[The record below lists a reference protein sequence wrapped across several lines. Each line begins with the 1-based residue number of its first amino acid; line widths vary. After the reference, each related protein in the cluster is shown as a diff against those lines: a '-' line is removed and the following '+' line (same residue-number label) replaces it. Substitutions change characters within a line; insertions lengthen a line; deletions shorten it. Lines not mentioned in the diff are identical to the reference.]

1 MSNFLRQ
8 MAETSSA
15 RAEAAQASF
24 TDDALDRPAYP
35 LRLGAFDL
43 IAEIKNRSPAEGE
56 LAVGAGSRLDRAKRY
71 VQGGAAAISVL
82 TEPERF
88 DGNLTHLEEV
98 VNAIAG
104 ENVPV
109 MRKDFLV
116 DPVQILEAK
125 SCGASGVLLIAAM
138 LDDRLLASMLDCA
151 FEHGLFVLLESF
163 DELDLERTV
172 HLLQRVKYREKAQ
185 QKKLLVGVNT
195 RDLRTLVVQPS
206 RLRKFGPLLPAGVTC
221 VAESGLHTADD
232 AANVAGWGYRM
243 ALVGTALMRAD
254 DPAGLIS
261 DMLQAG
267 RAV

>member
-56 LAVGAGSRLDRAKRY
+56 LAVGAGSRIDRAKRY

-98 VNAIAG
+98 VNAVAG

-138 LDDRLLASMLDCA
+138 LDDRSLASMLDCA

-163 DELDLERTV
+163 DELDLERTE
-172 HLLQRVKYREKAQ
+172 QRDGQTGHRASSHVYQGR
-185 QKKLLVGVNT
+185 V
-195 RDLRTLVVQPS
+195 D
-206 RLRKFGPLLPAGVTC
+206 
-221 VAESGLHTADD
+221 
-232 AANVAGWGYRM
+232 VAGGM
-243 ALVGTALMRAD
+243 VCSL
-254 DPAGLIS
+254 
-261 DMLQAG
+261 
-267 RAV
+267 